1 MTKPIQKETE
11 SDFCYLQRL
20 LNWERHMTEQQF
32 EQLMKEDLQN
42 MNDFQNE
49 MQQQIDVMNIKL
61 SKTIKELDAMT
72 ENLQA
77 FITLLNENNRL
88 IRQNDEKKTDTTTS

>member
-1 MTKPIQKETE
+1 MRKPVQKETE
-11 SDFCYLQRL
+11 SNFHYLQRL

-32 EQLMKEDLQN
+32 EQLMKEDLQKI
-42 MNDFQNE
+42 NDL
-49 MQQQIDVMNIKL
+49 QQQVDVMNIKL
-61 SKTIKELDAMT
+61 SKTIKECDAMT